1 MNNVTKE
8 KYAEMSEMAQRLVK
22 DMSKLQS
29 TCKNRDIYQPFFPSI
44 LQCCPKTDADF
55 SDYMKQI
62 DDISEQADHME
73 KVCLELDDYTKY
85 LGKYMEFSSVYYL
98 NT

>member
-1 MNNVTKE
+1 MLKCLRWL
-8 KYAEMSEMAQRLVK
+8 SGS
-22 DMSKLQS
+22 SKICPSYNLHVRTVIFIS
-29 TCKNRDIYQPFFPSI
+29 HFFPSI